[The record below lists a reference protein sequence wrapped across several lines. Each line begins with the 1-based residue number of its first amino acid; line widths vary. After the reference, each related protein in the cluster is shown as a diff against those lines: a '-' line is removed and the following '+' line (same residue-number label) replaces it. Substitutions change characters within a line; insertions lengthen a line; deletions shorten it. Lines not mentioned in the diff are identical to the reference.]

1 MRALVIGASG
11 QVGGALMKAL
21 KARGHEATGT
31 YRSFPIEGYVRLDL
45 NDSQSVQALVER
57 ERPDWIFCTAGMTNA
72 DACEEQP
79 EAARRE
85 IVGGPLG
92 IARLGQ
98 KIGAGFVF
106 YSSAYVFDGKSGPYA
121 EEHAPSPINIYGKC
135 KYEAEKIIQSELERW
150 VIVRTVVVYGPEAQG
165 KNFAYQV
172 LRAARSSTKIAVPVD
187 QVSNTTYNEDLA
199 LASVELTERN
209 ISGLYHLA
217 GSDDKDRYS
226 LGRLICEIFGFDSGF
241 LEPRR
246 TTEINQRAPRPLL
259 AGLVT
264 SRAQRELKTVM
275 RAAREGLIQMKH
287 ELGNGVAGPG
297 RSGIAGR

>member
-1 MRALVIGASG
+1 M
-11 QVGGALMKAL
+11 
-21 KARGHEATGT
+21 
-31 YRSFPIEGYVRLDL
+31 
-45 NDSQSVQALVER
+45 
-57 ERPDWIFCTAGMTNA
+57 
-72 DACEEQP
+72 
-79 EAARRE
+79 
-85 IVGGPLG
+85 
-92 IARLGQ
+92 
-98 KIGAGFVF
+98 
-106 YSSAYVFDGKSGPYA
+106 
-121 EEHAPSPINIYGKC
+121 
-135 KYEAEKIIQSELERW
+135 
-150 VIVRTVVVYGPEAQG
+150 
-165 KNFAYQV
+165 
-172 LRAARSSTKIAVPVD
+172 D